1 MELVVVPRLCSD
13 HDTAQ
18 CLWKTTTEVG
28 MGKATAEGGATYVVA
43 RYTPQGN
50 MAGEKPF

>member
-1 MELVVVPRLCSD
+1 
-13 HDTAQ
+13 
-18 CLWKTTTEVG
+18 
-28 MGKATAEGGATYVVA
+28 MGKATSSNGSTYVVA